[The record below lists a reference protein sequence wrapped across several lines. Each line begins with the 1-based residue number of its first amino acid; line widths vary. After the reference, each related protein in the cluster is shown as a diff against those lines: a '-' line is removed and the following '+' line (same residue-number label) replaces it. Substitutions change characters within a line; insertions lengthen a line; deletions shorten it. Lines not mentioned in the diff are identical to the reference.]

1 VELVFPIAGHS
12 FIPPDRVFG
21 NIEKEARHMKVII
34 DSKEYTNII
43 GNHAT
48 VAMLGSDCQ
57 VFDWKQ
63 AMKNNIKP
71 PGSWH
76 FQFSLCKRFYFKR

>member
-1 VELVFPIAGHS
+1 VIEQVFPIAGHS

-21 NIEKEARHMKVII
+21 NVEKEVRHMEVII
-34 DSKEYTNII
+34 DFKECMNII
-43 GNHAT
+43 GNYAT

-63 AMKNNIKP
+63 ATENNIKP

-76 FQFSLCKRFYFKR
+76 FQFSL